1 MYTLS
6 GSNKEKEGLNPVPEK
21 PFALKM
27 NERLDILNISMGD
40 DSCALDNLLCDVFL
54 LNLNEKLKL
63 KSSED
68 KNLLCSGMYAY
79 LAKLLYDGLIRDS
92 IDKANL
98 ELGHS
103 EHLAPLSV
111 PVTPYGLPESLS
123 DTLSIDI
130 F

>member
-1 MYTLS
+1 M
-6 GSNKEKEGLNPVPEK
+6 
-21 PFALKM
+21 KM
-27 NERLDILNISMGD
+27 NERLALLNISIGD

-54 LNLNEKLKL
+54 LNDKLKL

-79 LAKLLYDGLIRDS
+79 LAKQFYDGLIRDS

-98 ELGHS
+98 ERGHS

-123 DTLSIDI
+123 DTLSIDSFFSSVCSEDDDI
-130 F
+130 FG